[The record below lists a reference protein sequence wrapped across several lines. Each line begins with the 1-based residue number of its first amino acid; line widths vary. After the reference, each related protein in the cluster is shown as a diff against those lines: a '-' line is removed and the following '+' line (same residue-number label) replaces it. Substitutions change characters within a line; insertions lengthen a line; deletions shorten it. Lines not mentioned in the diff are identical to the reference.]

1 MEKLIKIHYLEDN
14 LNENFNTFM
23 KNNINISDQSSNS
36 LFFDKLKENYKYIKY
51 ILSKDFEYLN
61 NKFILWGLILMPSD
75 DHYTALLVNVK
86 NEQFLIE
93 KGKSYYYN
101 DIINNNEIIPVEN
114 WKNILDKEVPVL
126 ALYQKEN

>member
-1 MEKLIKIHYLEDN
+1 
-14 LNENFNTFM
+14 
-23 KNNINISDQSSNS
+23 
-36 LFFDKLKENYKYIKY
+36 
-51 ILSKDFEYLN
+51 
-61 NKFILWGLILMPSD
+61 MPSD

-114 WKNILDKEVPVL
+114 WKNILGKEVPVL
-126 ALYQKEN
+126 ALYQKDN